1 MIKKVEGIVVSTVD
15 YKENSKILNILTKE
29 EGLIGVFARGSKKI
43 KSNIS
48 ATSSIMTYGVF
59 HLSQTTKKMPNL
71 IEVDL
76 INSFKNIRK
85 DLGKMTYATYLLELS
100 SQAYRHEY
108 NTNIYS
114 LLISALNKINDGF
127 DYKIICNILE
137 LKLLEYL
144 GIKPVIDKCVNCG
157 NHNDIVTISSYKG
170 GYLCKNCVN
179 NEPIYNIKTLK
190 LIRMFYYV
198 DIDKISKI
206 EISEDIKREINLFI
220 NDYYDRY
227 SGLYLKSKDF
237 IDKYSDLTNII

>member
-1 MIKKVEGIVVSTVD
+1 MIKKIEGIIVSTVD
-15 YKENSKILNILTKE
+15 YKDNSKILNVLTKDD
-29 EGLIGVFARGSKKI
+29 GLIGVFARGSRKL

-48 ATSSIMTYGVF
+48 ATSSVLTYGIF
-59 HLSQTTKKMPNL
+59 HLNQTSKKMPNL

-76 INSFKNIRK
+76 IDNFKNIRK
-85 DLGKMTYATYLLELS
+85 DLGRTTYATYLLELS
-100 SQAYRHEY
+100 TQAYRHDH
-108 NTNIYS
+108 NTNIYN
-114 LLISALNKINDGF
+114 LLISALKKINDSF
-127 DYKIICNILE
+127 DYRIISNILE

-144 GIKPVIDKCVNCG
+144 GIKPVIDKCVNCS
-157 NHNDIVTISSYKG
+157 NHNDIVTISSYRG
-170 GYLCKNCVN
+170 GYLCKNCIN

-206 EISEDIKREINLFI
+206 MINDNIKKEINLFI

-237 IDKYSDLTNII
+237 LDKYASLSDYN